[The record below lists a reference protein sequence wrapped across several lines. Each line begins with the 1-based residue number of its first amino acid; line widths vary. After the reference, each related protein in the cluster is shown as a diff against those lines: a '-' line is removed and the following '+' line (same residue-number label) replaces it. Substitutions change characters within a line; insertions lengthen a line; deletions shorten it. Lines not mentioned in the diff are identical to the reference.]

1 MRELLQLNSLP
12 AGALVLEITE
22 TSIITDFDKAQ
33 VVIAALAEFGVVV
46 SVDDFGT
53 GYSSLSYLPSLTFDA
68 LKIDRSFVMNL
79 DTQPDG
85 ESMIRM
91 LVALAQNLGMR
102 VIVEGVETAEQL
114 ELIRALGANEVQGY
128 LMGRPTATPM
138 EAFLCP
144 TKETP
149 ASSYPRVLSLAP
161 TPVS

>member
-1 MRELLQLNSLP
+1 MLAGVEHTAATMNRLREL
-12 AGALVLEITE
+12 
-22 TSIITDFDKAQ
+22 
-33 VVIAALAEFGVVV
+33 GV
-46 SVDDFGT
+46 SMAIDDFGT